1 MAHRSAAEEVSSVVA
16 SMGFTTSIFMPRFME
31 QGCARRG
38 ALVVV
43 GRGFTSRRFAV
54 TTTVVEAQ
62 LESQFVASAAGQGR
76 AFVQGRRLR
85 RREHQALASWGSRAR
100 LREEGPNSDA

>member
-1 MAHRSAAEEVSSVVA
+1 
-16 SMGFTTSIFMPRFME
+16 MGTTASIFMPRFME

-43 GRGFTSRRFAV
+43 GRRFTSRRFAV